1 MPFLSTLSLRRATYG
16 TLIYSNGKAYFYPRS
31 PCGERRPAHGCIGSA
46 DNISIHALL
55 AESDVLFPPFF
66 CFAAIS
72 IHALLAESD
81 TYAPEYRPETEI
93 SIHALLAE
101 SDVRAAHT
109 RTLTL
114 KFLSTLSLRRA
125 TLRQIDRKPNGK
137 ISIHALLAESD
148 DGLRLP
154 YHQGG
159 NFYPRSPCGE
169 RLCIDLGVT
178 GVTINFYPRSP
189 CGERRRSFRALTDA
203 HWYFYPRSP
212 CGERRCDGRPQSGWT
227 DISIHALLAESD
239 VQRGPWPHQGGHFY
253 PRSPCGERPAGNKAG
268 AESFKFLSTL
278 SLRRATQCRTFAN
291 GMYGFLST
299 LSLRRATYGWSWYDD
314 FTEFLSTLSLR
325 RATPRWETQRSK

>member
-1 MPFLSTLSLRRATYG
+1 MAAFGQVVSAISIHALLAESDRHILIPLRWMTSFLSTLSLRRATDRSWRKQSNHHKFLSTLSLRRATRIEPDQVPGYTISIHALLAESDPRFRFAPLPAAYFYPRSPCGERLLTAACIFLSMPFLSTLSLRRATYG

-125 TLRQIDRKPNGK
+125 TT
-137 ISIHALLAESD
+137 SM
-148 DGLRLP
+148 LP
-154 YHQGG
+154 SYRPGAD
-159 NFYPRSPCGE
+159 FYPRSPCGE
-169 RLCIDLGVT
+169 RQLIAYQSGLLLD
-178 GVTINFYPRSP
+178 FYPRSP
-189 CGERRRSFRALTDA
+189 CGERR
-203 HWYFYPRSP
+203 P
-212 CGERRCDGRPQSGWT
+212 G
-227 DISIHALLAESD
+227 LLA
-239 VQRGPWPHQGGHFY
+239 
-253 PRSPCGERPAGNKAG
+253 RP
-268 AESFKFLSTL
+268 FLLQFLSTL
-278 SLRRATQCRTFAN
+278 SLRRATR
-291 GMYGFLST
+291 
-299 LSLRRATYGWSWYDD
+299 D
-314 FTEFLSTLSLR
+314 
-325 RATPRWETQRSK
+325 

>member
-1 MPFLSTLSLRRATYG
+1 MAAFGQVVSAISIHALLAESDRHILIPLRWMTSFLSTLSLRRATDRSWRKQSNHHKFLSTLSLRRATRIEPDQVPGYTISIHALLAESDPRFRFAPLPAAYFYPRSPCGERLLTAACIFLSMPFLSTLSLRRATYG

-46 DNISIHALL
+46 DN
-55 AESDVLFPPFF
+55 
-66 CFAAIS
+66 
-72 IHALLAESD
+72 
-81 TYAPEYRPETEI
+81 I

-189 CGERRRSFRALTDA
+189 CGER
-203 HWYFYPRSP
+203 
-212 CGERRCDGRPQSGWT
+212 Q
-227 DISIHALLAESD
+227 
-239 VQRGPWPHQGGHFY
+239 
-253 PRSPCGERPAGNKAG
+253 
-268 AESFKFLSTL
+268 
-278 SLRRATQCRTFAN
+278 
-291 GMYGFLST
+291 M
-299 LSLRRATYGWSWYDD
+299 
-314 FTEFLSTLSLR
+314 
-325 RATPRWETQRSK
+325 

>member
-1 MPFLSTLSLRRATYG
+1 MIPLRWMTSFLSTLSLRRATDRSWRKQSNHHKFLSTLSLRRATRIEPDQVPGYTISIHALLAESDPRFRFAPLPAAYFYPRSPCGERLLTAACIFLSMPFLSTLSLRRATYG

-125 TLRQIDRKPNGK
+125 TEQSASYNAYLE

-148 DGLRLP
+148 R
-154 YHQGG
+154 
-159 NFYPRSPCGE
+159 
-169 RLCIDLGVT
+169 
-178 GVTINFYPRSP
+178 
-189 CGERRRSFRALTDA
+189 
-203 HWYFYPRSP
+203 
-212 CGERRCDGRPQSGWT
+212 
-227 DISIHALLAESD
+227 ESSD
-239 VQRGPWPHQGGHFY
+239 
-253 PRSPCGERPAGNKAG
+253 NKRKSQA
-268 AESFKFLSTL
+268 FLSTL
-278 SLRRATQCRTFAN
+278 SLRRATVNALKFA
-291 GMYGFLST
+291 GSMLFLST
-299 LSLRRATYGWSWYDD
+299 LSLRRATNAKLYYLPVL
-314 FTEFLSTLSLR
+314 FVFLSTLSLR
-325 RATPRWETQRSK
+325 RATAKVHKTVGHFCAYETNFMGIASSC